1 MASQLEK
8 RRHELRGR
16 LRTLAA
22 LPLMRGSVVERVRR
36 CGKPRCACADDPAAR
51 HPGLYLSVHVDG
63 RTQVVHLR
71 PADVPA
77 VREAIAGYEALW
89 GTVTALTAVE
99 VASLRRAAQ
108 ERRRGRRRRAEG

>member
-1 MASQLEK
+1 MASELE
-8 RRHELRGR
+8 RRREQLRGR

-22 LPLMRGSVVERVRR
+22 LPLMRGSIVERVRR

-51 HPGLYLSVHVDG
+51 HPGRYLSVHVDG
-63 RTQVVHLR
+63 RTEVVHLR

-89 GTVTALTAVE
+89 ATVTTLTAIE
-99 VASLRRAAQ
+99 LARLRRAAQ
-108 ERRRGRRRRAEG
+108 ERRRGRRRRAAR